1 MLMKNFLRIIFR
13 WLTGDLFFVLFILFS
28 LLTIIRFRLLTAS
41 FWTGALQNTGIY
53 DQISLESKK
62 SAGDNPLA
70 VQMVSG
76 LTPDF
81 FQDIVETNLT
91 RLESFFVGKETG
103 LYLYAPIDK
112 SGLPKQ
118 LFQKPPLSLLSEN
131 TDLIEFLNKMSGNP
145 EAGDQLWKTVLLIK
159 QIISYLPI
167 VWVAA
172 LLLSGLLLGLH
183 FWMGK
188 TLKGKLWGSGVL
200 LAVSGIVLI
209 SAVKSVPELVSGV
222 LPSFNFIPPF
232 LFPVIKTLLERA
244 MEMGQKL
251 GFWVT
256 GIGVIVASAS
266 FLIKNKET
274 VKPVKKPA
282 GKKKKIW
289 LVLVAGII
297 GLAILAIAGGRLR
310 FSTQVT
316 RSGQLDKAFDQSL
329 LTDKPYISNYGWSMR
344 YPKDWKVE
352 DVKDKEEVG
361 FMKPKEAFFFVDKS
375 SWNPLGD
382 NEEVYTTAIKDYLS
396 QSKNYQQLKFIREPK
411 ESPWKGFRRISMEIE
426 HYLESDKINVTEFW
440 SLLFRQNGQGAFMM
454 IGRAPT
460 SKWTIYGPLI
470 ENSFETF
477 GEQ

>member
-1 MLMKNFLRIIFR
+1 LRWII
-13 WLTGDLFFVLFILFS
+13 GNLFFALFILFL
-28 LLTIIRFRLLTAS
+28 LLTIVRFRLLKAD
-41 FWTGALQNTGIY
+41 FWIETLKNTEIY
-53 DQISLESKK
+53 NQISLESKK
-62 SAGDNPLA
+62 SVGDNPLA
-70 VQMVSG
+70 AQMVRG

-91 RLESFFVGKETG
+91 RLEGFVVGKDTN
-103 LYLYAPIDK
+103 LFLYAPVNK

-118 LFQKPPLSLLSEN
+118 IFQKPPLSQLSEKTN
-131 TDLIEFLNKMSGNP
+131 LIVFLNTMSGNP
-145 EAGDQLWKTVLLIK
+145 EAGNQLWKTALLIK
-159 QIISYLPI
+159 QIISYLPMAWLAI
-167 VWVAA
+167 
-172 LLLSGLLLGLH
+172 LSLSGLLLALH
-183 FWMGK
+183 FLLGK
-188 TLKGKLWGSGVL
+188 TLKEKLRGSGVL
-200 LAVSGIVLI
+200 LVVSGIVLI
-209 SAVKSVPELVSGV
+209 SVVKSVPELVSGV

-266 FLIKNKET
+266 FLIKNKEAA
-274 VKPVKKPA
+274 KPAKKPA
-282 GKKKKIW
+282 VKKKKIL
-289 LVLVAGII
+289 LVVLAGVI
-297 GLAILAIAGGRLR
+297 GLTLLAAAGGKLR

-316 RSGQLDKAFDQSL
+316 RSGQSAQPFDQSL
-329 LTDKPYISNYGWSMR
+329 LTEKPYVSNYGWSMR

-352 DVKDKEEVG
+352 DAKDKGEVG

-396 QSKNYQQLKFIREPK
+396 KSKDYQQLKFIREPK
-411 ESPWKGFRRISMEIE
+411 ENSWKGFRRISMETE
-426 HYLESDKINVTEFW
+426 HYLPKDKINVIEFW

-454 IGRAPT
+454 IGRAPS
-460 SKWTIYGPLI
+460 SKWSTYGPLI

-477 GEQ
+477 VEQ